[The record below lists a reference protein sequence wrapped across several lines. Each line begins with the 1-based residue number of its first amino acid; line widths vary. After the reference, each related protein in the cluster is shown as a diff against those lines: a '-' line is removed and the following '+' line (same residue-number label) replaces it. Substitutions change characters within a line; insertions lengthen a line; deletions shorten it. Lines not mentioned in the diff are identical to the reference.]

1 VYEALAEKFK
11 NDRGVV
17 IAKMDG
23 TANDQSSVTVDR
35 YPTIYLFANG
45 MKVLAPYLACAAF
58 ASLSFDLWRMRRMN
72 QPCMKE
78 IEPWKTWKRSCTR
91 TLCAYTLS
99 LFSLMPILTN
109 HHPYTSIHQQ
119 PGP

>member
-1 VYEALAEKFK
+1 LTPVYEALAKKFE

-45 MKVLAPYLACAAF
+45 MKVLLAPYLACAALLR
-58 ASLSFDLWRMRRMN
+58 A
-72 QPCMKE
+72 
-78 IEPWKTWKRSCTR
+78 
-91 TLCAYTLS
+91 
-99 LFSLMPILTN
+99 
-109 HHPYTSIHQQ
+109 
-119 PGP
+119 

>member
-45 MKVLAPYLACAAF
+45 MKVLAYLASRVRLF
-58 ASLSFDLWRMRRMN
+58 ASLRVLTSGA
-72 QPCMKE
+72 CAG
-78 IEPWKTWKRSCTR
+78 R
-91 TLCAYTLS
+91 TNLV
-99 LFSLMPILTN
+99 
-109 HHPYTSIHQQ
+109 
-119 PGP
+119 